1 MINDVATAT
10 GIAAAAVAAACGL
23 LAYMSRR
30 EMRGWFLVGAGA
42 LAWAVGIGMWL
53 AGGKDPHH
61 LGSLLVLASPLLA
74 GAGAVM
80 LPGGPPHLSGRSRN
94 LVDALIVAG
103 SALFIAGVF
112 GFGDLYAD
120 AHTPNRALLLGA
132 TLAMVALAAGA
143 GVALTRARPA
153 GRRHLGLLT
162 AAFGLLAVAS
172 CALTYV
178 ALGGP
183 AAFAQKLAWLSIPG
197 WAVLACA
204 ALDWRRT
211 PSEDEIEP
219 GLPTRASVFIPSV
232 PFALAVMGA
241 AYAGARGEFEP
252 FLIWTGSAVIVLIVM
267 RQILALVENIAFWRT
282 LESKVEARTDE
293 LRSSESRF
301 RALVQNSSDAIFVF
315 TPDGEIRYVSPSVKA
330 IFGTGDKQWRRDVRW
345 EMVAEEDRGRVRAL
359 SAELTRTPRGTVNF
373 ECRMRRADGELREI
387 EAVARNLTHD
397 PDVNGFVV
405 NARDITERKDLE
417 RQLTHRA
424 FHDPLTELA
433 NRALFNDRLEHAV
446 SRREREADTL
456 AVLFLD
462 LDDFKDVNDSL
473 GHDAGDALL
482 REVAGRLLSS
492 SRPPD
497 TVARLGGDEFAIL
510 LEDIDGALGAARV
523 AERLL
528 KAFEPKLALNGTELE
543 LKASVGIATNSR
555 VSETAEKLLR
565 NADVAMY
572 SAKAAGKGRFEHF
585 EQGMHDALVERLDME
600 RDLRAAIDR
609 DQLVLHYQPV
619 VSLKNGNVPAVEAL
633 VRWNHPT
640 RGLLAPGH
648 FIPLAESTGLVVPL
662 GRWVVQEACNQAAEW
677 HDREVG
683 DQPVRM
689 MVNIAPRQ
697 LESPGLVEDVAAA
710 LETSGLDPRDL
721 LLEITESAV
730 VEDEQAL
737 FALEQLLEMGVGI
750 GVDDFGA
757 KYSSLTYLRR
767 LPMEL
772 LKIDRE
778 FMENVAEGSIESGL
792 MESILGMARGMG
804 LTPVVEGVE
813 TAEQEAELRR
823 MGCDLAQGFLFAR
836 PEPPAKAARL
846 IEAGVRAPS

>member
-1 MINDVATAT
+1 MPNDLMLGAAA
-10 GIAAAAVAAACGL
+10 IAAAVAAGSSL
-23 LAYMSRR
+23 LAFASQRS
-30 EMRGWFLVGAGA
+30 MRGWALIGAGA
-42 LAWAVGIGMWL
+42 LCWAIGVGIWL
-53 AGGKDPHH
+53 AGGKVPSEP
-61 LGSLLVLASPLLA
+61 GAILVLAAPLLA
-74 GAGAVM
+74 GAGAVT
-80 LPGGPPHLSGRSRN
+80 LPGGPPHLSGRARN

-103 SALFIAGVF
+103 SVLFLAGVF
-112 GFGDLYAD
+112 GFGDLYTD
-120 AHTPNRALLLGA
+120 ATDPNKDLLLVS
-132 TLAMVALAAGA
+132 TLAMVSLGAGA
-143 GVALTRARPA
+143 VVALTRARPA
-153 GRRHLGLLT
+153 GRRHLGLVS
-162 AAFGLLAVAS
+162 AAFALLAVGA
-172 CALTYV
+172 CAGTYV
-178 ALGGP
+178 GFGG
-183 AAFAQKLAWLSIPG
+183 AAGIAEQIAWLSLPG
-197 WAVLACA
+197 WIVLAAA
-204 ALDWRRT
+204 ALDWRKAPT
-211 PSEDEIEP
+211 EDELEP

-232 PFALAVMGA
+232 PFALAVTGA
-241 AYAGARGEFEP
+241 AYAGARGEFDG
-252 FLIWTGSAVIVLIVM
+252 FLVWSGAAVIVLIVM

-315 TPDGEIRYVSPSVKA
+315 TPEGEIRYVSPSVKA
-330 IFGTGDKQWRRDVRW
+330 IFGTGNDQWKRDVRW
-345 EMVAEEDRGRVRAL
+345 EMVAEEDRERVRAL
-359 SAELTRTPRGTVNF
+359 SAELARTPKGTVNF

-433 NRALFNDRLEHAV
+433 NRALFNDRLEHAI
-446 SRREREADTL
+446 SRREREPDTL

-482 REVAGRLLSS
+482 REVARRLLSS

-523 AERLL
+523 AERVLR
-528 KAFEPKLALNGTELE
+528 AFEPTLELNGAELE
-543 LKASVGIATNSR
+543 LKASVGIATNSE
-555 VSETAEKLLR
+555 VSADAEKLLR

-585 EQGMHDALVERLDME
+585 EQGMHDALVERLDLE
-600 RDLRAAIDR
+600 RDLRAAIER

-677 HDREVG
+677 HDRGVG

-697 LESPGLVEDVAAA
+697 LESLGLVEDVAHA

-737 FALEQLLEMGVGI
+737 SALEQLWDMGVGI

-767 LPMEL
+767 LPMEV

-804 LTPVVEGVE
+804 LIPVVEGVE

-846 IEAGVRAPS
+846 IEAGARARS